1 MTFRPHLAL
10 LMALLVLGAT
20 GARSDEGSK
29 NAKLAEL
36 FKLTGLDR
44 ILEQRR
50 EGCRKQAEAVRAQVM
65 EQMKGT
71 FPDDAPAWK
80 KIDAAYK
87 RFIDASVPAWTT
99 EEAVQ
104 RYAELYGALERSFAE
119 ARDCGDFRLVH
130 YSLQATHAH
139 LLVEAT
145 DADALGRGM
154 MALGARMARA
164 LHRTFRRRGPVL
176 AERFHARVLRTPREV
191 RNALAYVLLNARRHA
206 RQLTTALRVD
216 PASSGRWFDG
226 WRSQPATEGET
237 VAAIPVS
244 PARTW
249 LLGTG
254 WRRHGLIDPSEVPG
268 PSRT

>member
-1 MTFRPHLAL
+1 MTFRPRLAL
-10 LMALLVLGAT
+10 LMALLVLGAM

-104 RYAELYGALERSFAE
+104 RYAELYGAGVTEDDLDQIMAFYRSPVGMRAI
-119 ARDCGDFRLVH
+119 AA
-130 YSLQATHAH
+130 SQAA
-139 LLVEAT
+139 VPKWNE
-145 DADALGRGM
+145 
-154 MALGARMARA
+154 
-164 LHRTFRRRGPVL
+164 FL
-176 AERFHARVLRTPREV
+176 AEKDQAVFQKNFERFLRDVKAISGAGSADDR
-191 RNALAYVLLNARRHA
+191 
-206 RQLTTALRVD
+206 D
-216 PASSGRWFDG
+216 PL
-226 WRSQPATEGET
+226 PE
-237 VAAIPVS
+237 
-244 PARTW
+244 
-249 LLGTG
+249 
-254 WRRHGLIDPSEVPG
+254 DPG
-268 PSRT
+268 A